1 MSNQEIIDNAPEGAT
16 HATCGMYY
24 WKWNSQSGWR
34 TWCDV
39 LVMWTTRPSPTSSV
53 QSIADIKRIVELES
67 KNAKM
72 LECLCDISGA
82 CIGEITMSYKLD
94 PEDIGQSIY
103 AATGMTN
110 PQMNAALKENG
121 K

>member
-34 TWCDV
+34 IWCDV

-53 QSIADIKRIVELES
+53 QSIADIKRIVELEALVFQSYIEGYSDALDGES
-67 KNAKM
+67 KLADAWKSSSTIDD
-72 LECLCDISGA
+72 LRE
-82 CIGEITMSYKLD
+82 
-94 PEDIGQSIY
+94 
-103 AATGMTN
+103 
-110 PQMNAALKENG
+110 LKEP
-121 K
+121 KP